1 MILLDNTQIILS
13 SIFVHYRTPQEINED
28 IIRHTTLNTYRM
40 YKNMFGKEYDELV
53 ICQDAGNSWR
63 KDIFPQYKINRKKN
77 RSKDYDWDRI
87 FEVMTQIRN
96 EVAEVFPYK
105 SIRVERCEADDVIA
119 ILTKHY
125 HETEKVMVVSSDKD
139 FIQLYRYPNVK
150 VYSPSQKS
158 IITCKNPEISLF
170 EHIARGDSV
179 DGIPN
184 ILSDDDTFEIDGKRQ
199 KPLSSKKLDSWSSS
213 KSFPVEY
220 TKNWERNQ
228 KLVDLSY
235 IPEEYEKNIL
245 KEYVVPPVGSK
256 SKIFDYFVQH
266 KMKHLIENIQ
276 EF

>member
-1 MILLDNTQIILS
+1 MILLDNTQIILA
-13 SIFVHYRTPQEINED
+13 SIFAHYRTPQEINEE

-40 YKNMFGKEYDELV
+40 YKNMFGNEYGELV

-96 EVAEVFPYK
+96 EVAEIFPYK
-105 SIRVERCEADDVIA
+105 SIRVDRCEADDIIA
-119 ILTKHY
+119 VLTKHY
-125 HETEKVMVVSSDKD
+125 HETEKIMVISSDKD
-139 FIQLYRYPNVK
+139 FVQLYRYPNVK

-158 IITCKNPEISLF
+158 IIVCKDPEVSLF

-213 KSFPVEY
+213 RSFPTEY
-220 TKNWERNQ
+220 TQNWERNQ
-228 KLVDLSY
+228 KLVDLTY
-235 IPEEYEKNIL
+235 IPEEYERNIL
-245 KEYVVPPVGSK
+245 TEFMVPPVGSRN
-256 SKIFDYFVQH
+256 KIFDYFVKY
-266 KMKHLIENIQ
+266 KMKNLIENIQ